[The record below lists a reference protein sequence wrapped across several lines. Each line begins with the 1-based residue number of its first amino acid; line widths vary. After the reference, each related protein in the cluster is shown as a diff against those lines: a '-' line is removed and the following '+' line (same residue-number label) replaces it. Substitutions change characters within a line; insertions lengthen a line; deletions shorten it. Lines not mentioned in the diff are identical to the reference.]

1 MKSPATFFSER
12 SARICSQGVWKSE
25 VVMRWGG
32 LTPLGENF
40 CLSFKGETLG
50 ERLEKTGCVGR
61 IQMAVSFGTADW
73 QYLSK

>member
-1 MKSPATFFSER
+1 
-12 SARICSQGVWKSE
+12 
-25 VVMRWGG
+25 MRWGG

-40 CLSFKGETLG
+40 CLSFKGEALG
-50 ERLEKTGCVGR
+50 EMLEKTGCVGR